1 MFSSTNIHLKMSQAD
16 PLKSSKPLII
26 RRGRCKRE
34 KMHPYGIT
42 LITRLT
48 RRGLVRMSVK

>member
-48 RRGLVRMSVK
+48 RRGLVCMSVK